1 MYKVKDASGETVAI
15 CSRLEDAEAMCQ
27 TFGKQIR
34 RFIEKVG

>member
-27 TFGKQIR
+27 TVGKQIR

>member
-1 MYKVKDASGETVAI
+1 MYKVKEATGEIVAI

-27 TFGKQIR
+27 TVGKQIR

>member
-1 MYKVKDASGETVAI
+1 MYKVKEASGETVAI

-27 TFGKQIR
+27 TVGEQPR